1 MKRVD
6 ETEVQQEAAKGT
18 RKANKS
24 IAMKVLT
31 RVIPVT
37 VIALVLV
44 VVVMVTN
51 TTGIVASLSSQ
62 ALEQESE
69 KDGLEIE
76 NELIGLTNA
85 MNATVDGVVNS
96 DMKTVEQ
103 MANALK
109 PSMSVSKMS
118 PNGIYIGL
126 ANGDWIDPSGWVPDD
141 DYVITERDWYK
152 KGIDS
157 DTFVMGDPY
166 VDEETGSVVVTISK
180 KVNCLGSEGVA
191 AFDINLDSIVNKVG
205 ALKPMKTGGSV
216 LISTNNVLSYFHKED
231 NGKTISEVNDSYL
244 NKLKSLADQ
253 NTKGARQVKS
263 YDGNQY
269 TCVFTKI
276 SGTDWTLI
284 SSVNSD
290 TVYAG
295 VQRISII
302 AIVIAIVAIIV
313 ISLLLLD
320 ITRRMV
326 AKPVTH
332 LTKNIMKIASGDF
345 TKSDDADGT
354 ELANDEIGQMNGSMG
369 RFVQG
374 MHKTLLDIT
383 DETSQLASA
392 AKDSASES
400 GTLNEQAAE
409 QSQSMDQI
417 SDTMNGMASAVTEL
431 AENATKLAE
440 EVNQLTE
447 QGNNTSETVKDM
459 LDKADKGQTAMSNV
473 ETEISGLSS
482 AMIEMNTAVEEVGK
496 SAEQITSIIEMINSI
511 SDQTNLLSLNASIE
525 AARAGEAGK
534 GFAVV
539 ASEIGQLANDSSD
552 ATKQISDII
561 DQVSEKIQSL
571 AEKASQNMES
581 IKAGSEAVSST
592 GETFRDIFKSLDD
605 TGNTVN
611 DMIERVGKVNDIA
624 SSVAAI
630 AEEQSASTEEVTA
643 TVDTLTATA
652 QKVADS
658 SKKVN
663 ESAETV
669 NNAAETIENY
679 ITKFKL

>member
-6 ETEVQQEAAKGT
+6 DAQRETAKNV
-18 RKANKS
+18 RKATKGIS
-24 IAMKVLT
+24 KKVLI
-31 RVIPVT
+31 RVIPAT

-44 VVVMVTN
+44 LIVMVTN
-51 TTGIVASLSSQ
+51 TTGIVSSLSSD

-76 NELIGLTNA
+76 NVLIGLTNA

-109 PSMSVSKMS
+109 PSMSISKMS

-126 ANGDWIDPSGWVPDD
+126 ANGDWIDPTGWVPGD

-166 VDEETGSVVVTISK
+166 VDAETGSVVVTISK
-180 KVNCLGSEGVA
+180 KVNCLGSDGVA
-191 AFDINLDSIVNKVG
+191 ACDINLDSVVKKVSG
-205 ALKPMKTGGSV
+205 LKPMKTGGSV
-216 LISTNNVLSYFHKED
+216 LISTNNVLSYFHQED

-253 NTKGARQVKS
+253 NVKGTKQVKS
-263 YDGNQY
+263 YDGNNY

-284 SSVNSD
+284 SSVASD

-295 VQRISII
+295 VRRISFI
-302 AIVIAIVAIIV
+302 AIVIAITAIIV
-313 ISLLLLD
+313 ISILLLD

-332 LTKNIMKIASGDF
+332 LTKNILKIASGDF
-345 TKSDDADGT
+345 TKT
-354 ELANDEIGQMNGSMG
+354 EDEDLEKLSNDEIGQMNGSMG
-369 RFVQG
+369 EFVQG
-374 MHKTLLDIT
+374 MHSTLVNIT
-383 DETSQLASA
+383 DETSQLAAA
-392 AKDSASES
+392 AKSSADES

-417 SDTMNGMASAVTEL
+417 SDTMNGMASAVTDL

-440 EVNQLTE
+440 EVNQLTDK
-447 QGNNTSETVKDM
+447 GNTTSATVKEL
-459 LDKADKGQTAMSNV
+459 LDKADKGQTAMTNV
-473 ETEISGLSS
+473 ETEISGLSG
-482 AMIEMNTAVEEVGK
+482 AMMEMNEAVEEVGK
-496 SAEQITSIIEMINSI
+496 SAEQIISIIDMINSI
-511 SDQTNLLSLNASIE
+511 SSQTNLLSLNASIE

-539 ASEIGQLANDSSD
+539 ASEIGQLANDSSN

-561 DQVSEKIQSL
+561 DQVSEKIQAL

-605 TGNTVN
+605 TGKTVN
-611 DMIERVGKVNDIA
+611 DMIDRVGKVNDIA

-652 QKVADS
+652 QKVADA